1 MRELPT
7 GTVTFLFTDIEGST
21 RLLQELGE
29 GYRAVQDEH
38 TEIVRRAIA
47 EAGGTEVRTEGDSFF
62 AAFPMPGDAV
72 RAAVV
77 AQRGLASH
85 RWPHGRPLRVR
96 MGLHTGEG
104 ELGGDDY
111 LGLDVNRAARIAA
124 VASGGQVLL
133 SEATVILAEH
143 TLAEG
148 VVIRSLGHHRL
159 KDLGRPEHLHDLVIR
174 GLQSQFPPPRSMEA
188 PSNLPLELTSFVGRE
203 GEVDQAKALLAQ
215 TRLLTVTGPGG
226 TGKTR
231 LALRVAADVANDFS
245 DGTFFVDLA
254 PVSDPALVM
263 PTIAST
269 LGVREEGWERPV
281 GESLEDH
288 LRDRRLLLVL
298 DNFEQVVSAAPVVTE
313 LLAAAPSLKIMV
325 TSRAPLHLQ
334 VEQELPLTPL
344 NVPNVDSLE
353 PLKDLARNEAVAL
366 FVQRATAVDPDFTL
380 TDRSALEVAEI
391 VARLDGLPLAIELAA
406 MRISVLTPDTM
417 LRRMDRRLPLL
428 ERGARDL
435 PARQRTLRAAVG
447 WSYDLLANDERAFFR
462 RFSVMNGGGTLD
474 AAGAVCGPNG
484 DLGVDVLEMLS
495 SLADSSLVQT
505 SNAPQGGIRFGMLQT
520 VREFAH
526 EQLDAEG
533 ESAATGRRHAS
544 WFLDFAEEAEPNFRG
559 PEMVRWLESVQ
570 LEHDNLRA
578 ALLWAIENDAAE
590 LGLRLAGALWR
601 FWHLGGHLTEGRRWA
616 SAVLSLPS
624 AAKQTVA
631 RSKALAALGGLAY
644 WQTDVPAAR
653 DAYEEALAISRE
665 LSDGSGVAEGTYNL
679 AFAYG
684 LVPTRSGSRELFLQS
699 RAMFD
704 ELGNSRGVADSLWG
718 LALLARL
725 DGDHIT
731 ARSQAEASV
740 RLHRENGDALGLV
753 DSLEELGRAAFGME
767 DLEVARSSFLQT
779 LEILGPI
786 GYRTAIAI
794 ALENLAAYENRRAE
808 PERALRLAGASEA
821 LKESAGGQ
829 VPPEFVDLP
838 DPREVAQARLSKE
851 RIASTWE
858 EGRAMTLQEAVAYA
872 RSERVPEES

>member
-1 MRELPT
+1 MRKLPT

-21 RLLQELGE
+21 LLLRDLGE
-29 GYRAVQDEH
+29 GYRAVLDEH
-38 TEIVRRAIA
+38 SVIVRRAIA
-47 EAGGTEVRTEGDSFF
+47 EARGTEVRTEGDSFF
-62 AAFPMPGDAV
+62 AVFLTPGDAV

-77 AQRGLASH
+77 AQRGLSSH
-85 RWPHGRPLRVR
+85 RWPHERPLRVR

-104 ELGGDDY
+104 VMGVDDY

-124 VASGGQVLL
+124 AASGGQVLL
-133 SEATVILAEH
+133 SEATAVLVENN
-143 TLAEG
+143 LGEG

-174 GLQSQFPPPRSMEA
+174 GLQSQFPPPRSMEV
-188 PSNLPLELTSFVGRE
+188 PSNLPVELTSFVGRE
-203 GEVDQAKALLAQ
+203 SEVDQAKALLAR

-226 TGKTR
+226 AGKTR
-231 LALRVAADVANDFS
+231 LALRLAADISDDFS

-254 PVSDPALVM
+254 PVSDPALVT

-281 GESLEDH
+281 GESLADH

-298 DNFEQVVSAAPVVTE
+298 DNFEQVVPAAPLVTE
-313 LLAAAPSLKIMV
+313 LLAAAPSLKIVV
-325 TSRAPLHLQ
+325 TSRASLRLQ

-344 NVPNVDSLE
+344 NVPDVNALAPVE
-353 PLKDLARNEAVAL
+353 DLFRNEAVAL
-366 FVQRATAVDPDFTL
+366 FVQRATAVDPNFIL
-380 TDRSALEVAEI
+380 THESAREVAEI

-406 MRISVLTPDTM
+406 MRIAVLTPADM

-428 ERGARDL
+428 NRGARDL
-435 PARQRTLRAAVG
+435 PARQKTLRAAVG
-447 WSYDLLANDERAFFR
+447 WSYDLLANHERVFFR
-462 RFSVMNGGGTLD
+462 RFSVMNGGATLE
-474 AAGAVCGPNG
+474 AAGAVCDANG
-484 DLGVDVLEMLS
+484 DMAMEVLEVLE
-495 SLADSSLVQT
+495 SLADNSLVQT
-505 SNAPQGGIRFGMLQT
+505 SNTPQGGIRFGMLQT
-520 VREFAH
+520 VREFAQ

-533 ESAATGRRHAS
+533 ERSSIGRRHAG
-544 WFLDFAEEAEPNFRG
+544 WFLDFAEEAEPHFRG
-559 PEMVRWLESVQ
+559 PEMLRWLESVQ
-570 LEHDNLRA
+570 QEHDNLRA

-590 LGLRLAGALWR
+590 LGLRLSGALWR

-653 DAYEEALAISRE
+653 EAYEEALEISRK
-665 LSDGSGVAEGTYNL
+665 LGDGPSVAEGTYNL

-684 LVPTRSGSRELFLQS
+684 LVPTRSGSRELFVQS

-704 ELGNSRGVADSLWG
+704 RLGNRRGVADSLWG
-718 LALLARL
+718 LAMLARL
-725 DGDHIT
+725 EGDYVA

-753 DSLEELGRAAFGME
+753 DSLQELGRAAFELE

-779 LEILGPI
+779 LEFLGPV

-794 ALENLAAYENRRAE
+794 ALENLAAFENRRAE

-838 DPREVAQARLSKE
+838 DPREAAKATLSKE
-851 RIASTWE
+851 RMASAWE
-858 EGRAMTLQEAVAYA
+858 EGRAMTLQEAVTYA
-872 RSERVPEES
+872 RSERVPEKT